1 MRDVEMTIMTKA
13 TMDNFLKNGKG
24 LLLAYDQGFE
34 HGPSTDFNEKNID
47 PNYVLDIAVKGQFTG
62 VVLHKGIAEK
72 YYISK
77 IPLIIKLNGKT
88 SLPKG
93 EPISSQVCSVEEAI
107 SLGAKGVGYTI
118 YLGSANENIMLQEFG
133 EIQEDAHEEG
143 VPAIAWIYPRGEAVE
158 NDTSAEI
165 VSYAARAGLEIGA
178 DAVKIK
184 YSGDPTSF
192 RWAVKAAGLARVF
205 MSGGPKAPTDETF
218 LNQVKG
224 AMDAGATGL
233 AVGRNVW
240 QHADP
245 LKMSSALREII
256 VNGKDVERGLQGD
269 MKGGG
274 GGGVSV
280 NALEKRSGSSE
291 VAESVKLCADA
302 DLRSLVC
309 ADTTEYSVDI
319 AKMLPDMIAIE
330 PPELIGTGIS
340 VSKARPELITES
352 VKQISKVDG
361 SVKIRCCAGV
371 TTAEDVSKALELG
384 SEGVLVASGVVKS
397 KDPKTVLQI

>member
-1 MRDVEMTIMTKA
+1 MTKA

-72 YYISK
+72 YYNSK
-77 IPLIIKLNGKT
+77 VPLIIKLNGKT

-143 VPAIAWIYPRGEAVE
+143 VPAIAWIYPRGEAVK
-158 NDTSAEI
+158 NDTSPEI

-184 YSGDPTSF
+184 YSGDQTSF
-192 RWAVKAAGLARVF
+192 KWAVKAAGLTKVF

-218 LNQVKG
+218 LSQVKG

-240 QHADP
+240 QHTDP

-256 VNGKDVERGLQGD
+256 FNGKEVDRALQ
-269 MKGGG
+269 M
-274 GGGVSV
+274 V
-280 NALEKRSGSSE
+280 
-291 VAESVKLCADA
+291 VAE
-302 DLRSLVC
+302 
-309 ADTTEYSVDI
+309 
-319 AKMLPDMIAIE
+319 
-330 PPELIGTGIS
+330 
-340 VSKARPELITES
+340 
-352 VKQISKVDG
+352 
-361 SVKIRCCAGV
+361 
-371 TTAEDVSKALELG
+371 
-384 SEGVLVASGVVKS
+384 
-397 KDPKTVLQI
+397 